1 MSRRAPKGMSPCQS
15 CGMSPE
21 GCICPRHVL
30 RGMSLVPPRPPG
42 RSLLPACPP
51 TVTTVT
57 CPQTDIPPA
66 GVLPEGCSHCQ
77 HVPRGMSPMSALHYV
92 PRMICLPP
100 PCPKTEAPTAG
111 VTPRGCL
118 CCHHVPKGMYPLPW
132 SVLKGVP
139 PPMCPPCHSC
149 GMSTEGCLHSQPCS
163 VSPEGCAH
171 RRPFQVSLG
180 TGSPE
185 GCPHCWH
192 VLTLP
197 HRLPVSPRLRTPIP
211 KPPRAGQTTIRGPG
225 RKGGEGEGGAGLM
238 QMRVAVN

>member
-1 MSRRAPKGMSPCQS
+1 MSQRAPKGMSPWQS

-66 GVLPEGCSHCQ
+66 GV
-77 HVPRGMSPMSALHYV
+77 PRGMFPPPACPQRDVPNVSPALCPQNDVSATTMLQNGSPHCWCDPKGV
-92 PRMICLPP
+92 SLLP
-100 PCPKTEAPTAG
+100 PCPQRYVPTSLECPQRGAPTD
-111 VTPRGCL
+111 V
-118 CCHHVPKGMYPLPW
+118 
-132 SVLKGVP
+132 
-139 PPMCPPCHSC
+139 PPCHSC
-149 GMSTEGCLHSQPCS
+149 GMSTKGCLHSQPCS

-185 GCPHCWH
+185 GCPHCRR

-197 HRLPVSPRLRTPIP
+197 HWLPVSPRLQTPIP
-211 KPPRAGQTTIRGPG
+211 RPPRAGQTTIRGPG
-225 RKGGEGEGGAGLM
+225 RKGGEGEGEAGLM

>member
-15 CGMSPE
+15 CGMSPG

-51 TVTTVT
+51 TVATVT

-100 PCPKTEAPTAG
+100 PCPKTEVPTAG

-118 CCHHVPKGMYPLPW
+118 CCHNVPRGMYPLPW

-139 PPMCPPCHSC
+139 PPMCPPATPVACPQRDVSTASPARCPQRAAPTAGHSRCPWGQGLQRGVPTAGVSSHCHTGCQCPRGC
-149 GMSTEGCLHSQPCS
+149 GPP
-163 VSPEGCAH
+163 SPSPPELA
-171 RRPFQVSLG
+171 RPQLKAQG
-180 TGSPE
+180 G
-185 GCPHCWH
+185 
-192 VLTLP
+192 
-197 HRLPVSPRLRTPIP
+197 
-211 KPPRAGQTTIRGPG
+211 
-225 RKGGEGEGGAGLM
+225 KGGRGRGGRA
-238 QMRVAVN
+238 